1 MSSSFESIKLTF
13 SMLLV
18 KELNECLNYLNYG
31 VFEVS
36 HFFTANVD
44 VVYCELTDGTQLKI
58 AYKARPDNNVFMIAI
73 FVDALSDDNLVLDM
87 VMSPTLVTAYQN
99 YIELFIASCG
109 GLRAGESGVTSDP
122 LTMNDV
128 SLSVF

>member
-1 MSSSFESIKLTF
+1 MSSDFESTKLKF

-36 HFFTANVD
+36 YFLTADVD

-58 AYKARPDNNVFMIAI
+58 AYKVRPDNNVFMVAI
-73 FVDALSDDNLVLDM
+73 FVDTLADDNLVLDM

-99 YIELFIASCG
+99 YIELFIAAQG
-109 GLRAGESGVTSDP
+109 GLLEGVSGITADS

-128 SLSVF
+128 SLTVF

>member
-1 MSSSFESIKLTF
+1 
-13 SMLLV
+13 MLLV

-58 AYKARPDNNVFMIAI
+58 AYKVRPDNNVFMIAI
-73 FVDALSDDNLVLDM
+73 FVDTLADDNLVLDM